1 MPALLSEV
9 FKETSFTVN
18 DGQIKAHYGKPAT
31 QDTSAAVAAP
41 ATSGTSGTSGT
52 SATSGTA
59 PFPKIENSEKEQW
72 EQRIVTLIKQNNQLQ
87 EQIKAMQ
94 QKMETIMQQ
103 GGTRFDIMA
112 FAEQNPVITI
122 IIILVGIDLFRK
134 AFLK

>member
-9 FKETSFTVN
+9 FKETSFTVD
-18 DGQIKAHYGKPAT
+18 DGQIKAHYGKPAP
-31 QDTSAAVAAP
+31 AP
-41 ATSGTSGTSGT
+41 TATAKT
-52 SATSGTA
+52 
-59 PFPKIENSEKEQW
+59 ENSEKEQW
-72 EQRIVTLIKQNNQLQ
+72 EERIVALIKQNNELQ

-94 QKMETIMQQ
+94 QKMETTIQQ
-103 GGTRFDIMA
+103 GGGARFDIMA

>member
-9 FKETSFTVN
+9 FKETSFTFDN
-18 DGQIKAHYGKPAT
+18 GQIKSHYGKPAE
-31 QDTSAAVAAP
+31 
-41 ATSGTSGTSGT
+41 
-52 SATSGTA
+52 
-59 PFPKIENSEKEQW
+59 PKVEKEETSEKKQW
-72 EQRIVTLIKQNNQLQ
+72 EERIVTLIKQNNELQ

-103 GGTRFDIMA
+103 GGTRFDIIA
-112 FAEQNPVITI
+112 FAEQNPVIAI

>member
-9 FKETSFTVN
+9 FKETSFTID
-18 DGQIKAHYGKPAT
+18 DGQIKAHYGKPAE
-31 QDTSAAVAAP
+31 
-41 ATSGTSGTSGT
+41 
-52 SATSGTA
+52 
-59 PFPKIENSEKEQW
+59 PKVQPEPNVRPEPKVQTPEKKQW
-72 EQRIVTLIKQNNQLQ
+72 EERITMLVKQNNQLQ

-103 GGTRFDIMA
+103 GGTRFDIIA

>member
-9 FKETSFTVN
+9 FKETSFTID
-18 DGQIKAHYGKPAT
+18 DGQIKAHYGKPAE
-31 QDTSAAVAAP
+31 
-41 ATSGTSGTSGT
+41 
-52 SATSGTA
+52 
-59 PFPKIENSEKEQW
+59 PKVRPEPKVQTSEKEQW
-72 EQRIVTLIKQNNQLQ
+72 EERIIMLVKQNNQLQ

-103 GGTRFDIMA
+103 GGTRFDIIA
-112 FAEQNPVITI
+112 FAEQNPIITI

>member
-18 DGQIKAHYGKPAT
+18 DGQIKAHYGKP
-31 QDTSAAVAAP
+31 QP
-41 ATSGTSGTSGT
+41 
-52 SATSGTA
+52 
-59 PFPKIENSEKEQW
+59 PEPKIQENNQW
-72 EQRIVTLIKQNNQLQ
+72 EERIAMLMQQNNQLQ

-94 QKMETIMQQ
+94 QKMESVMQQ
-103 GGTRFDIMA
+103 GGTRFDIVT
-112 FAEQNPVITI
+112 FAEENPVITI

>member
-9 FKETSFTVN
+9 FKETSFTID
-18 DGQIKAHYGKPAT
+18 DGQIKAHYGKPAE
-31 QDTSAAVAAP
+31 
-41 ATSGTSGTSGT
+41 
-52 SATSGTA
+52 
-59 PFPKIENSEKEQW
+59 PKVQPEPKVQTSEKEQW
-72 EQRIVTLIKQNNQLQ
+72 EERIIMLVKQNNQLQ

-103 GGTRFDIMA
+103 GGTRFDIIA
-112 FAEQNPVITI
+112 FAEQNPIITI

>member
-9 FKETSFTVN
+9 FKETTFTVN
-18 DGQIKAHYGKPAT
+18 DGQVKAHYGKPAE
-31 QDTSAAVAAP
+31 
-41 ATSGTSGTSGT
+41 
-52 SATSGTA
+52 
-59 PFPKIENSEKEQW
+59 PKVQAEPSIQTPEKQQW
-72 EQRIVTLIKQNNQLQ
+72 EERITMLVKQNNQLQ

-94 QKMETIMQQ
+94 QKMETITQQ
-103 GGTRFDIMA
+103 GGTRFDIIA